1 MDNFIYS
8 FNNWSRLNENSDDEI
23 SKKIS
28 DLSFLADL
36 GMIPKKEILQFLYD
50 EGAETLLKHNPIMQ
64 NFLKSPEYS
73 ELKALGLDIV
83 SSRTQLR
90 NGNIILG
97 YPGYDPRTSFGIGL
111 FLDTKYIRRMMPK
124 GLPLGIQWRKLGS
137 MDYRI
142 KELTSVNTE
151 DFYVI
156 AARWILDHIDFE
168 KSTNSH
174 GIPDFPVKQRTRK
187 GYFDKF

>member
-8 FNNWSRLNENSDDEI
+8 FNNWSHINENRDEEI
-23 SKKIS
+23 LKKIN
-28 DLSFLADL
+28 DLSFLAEL
-36 GMIPKKEILQFLYD
+36 GIIPKRDIMQFLYD
-50 EGAETLLKHNPIMQ
+50 EGADAMLQ
-64 NFLKSPEYS
+64 NDPSMKNFINSPEYS
-73 ELKALGLDIV
+73 ELKALGLEVV

-97 YPGYDPRTSFGIGL
+97 YSGYSPKNSFGIGL
-111 FLDTKYIRRMMPK
+111 FLDGKLIRRMTPK
-124 GLPLGIQWRKLGS
+124 GIPLGIQWRKLGS
-137 MDYRI
+137 MDYQI
-142 KELTSVNTE
+142 KKLTSVNTE

-174 GIPDFPVKQRTRK
+174 NLPDFPVKQRTRRD
-187 GYFDKF
+187 YFDKF